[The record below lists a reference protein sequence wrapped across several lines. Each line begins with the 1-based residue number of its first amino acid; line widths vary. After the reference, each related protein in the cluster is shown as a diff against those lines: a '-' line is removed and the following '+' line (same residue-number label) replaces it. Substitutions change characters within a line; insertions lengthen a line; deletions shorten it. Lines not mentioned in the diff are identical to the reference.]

1 MTDLDEP
8 RAEQPRRR
16 SFLLE
21 LPGLM
26 LGALLI
32 AVLLKT
38 FVVQPFW
45 IPSESM
51 RETLQIGDRVLVWK
65 PAYHF
70 GEIERGDVVVFRRG
84 EMEDLS
90 IPETAVRS
98 VLEALGIQ
106 SPGSEDLI
114 KRVIGLPG
122 DVVSIDDNTVF
133 VNGVA
138 LDEPYISE
146 PNMPTMEDTEVQPGT
161 VFVMGDHRCSGCSQ
175 DSRVIGAIPIE
186 DILGHAVM
194 VIWPFDR
201 FGDL

>member
-1 MTDLDEP
+1 MTDLEEP
-8 RAEQPRRR
+8 RAERPRRG

-38 FVVQPFW
+38 FLVQPFW

-65 PAYHF
+65 PAYQF
-70 GEIERGDVVVFRRG
+70 GEIDRGDVVVFRRG
-84 EMEDLS
+84 DDEDLS
-90 IPETAVRS
+90 IPESVVRS

-106 SPGSEDLI
+106 QQGSEDLI

-122 DVVSIDDNTVF
+122 DTVEIDDNQVM

-138 LDEPYISE
+138 IDEPYISDPEMAPMAELTVE
-146 PNMPTMEDTEVQPGT
+146 PNT

-175 DSRVIGAIPIE
+175 DSRVIGAIPAD
-186 DILGHAVM
+186 DILGHAIM

>member
-1 MTDLDEP
+1 MAHVEEP
-8 RAEQPRRR
+8 RSDRARKG

-38 FVVQPFW
+38 FVIQPFW

-65 PAYHF
+65 PAYHL
-70 GEIERGDVVVFRRG
+70 GDIERGDVVVFRRG
-84 EMEDLS
+84 GDEDQS
-90 IPETAVRS
+90 VPESVVRS

-106 SPGSEDLI
+106 PQGSEDLI

-122 DVVSIDDNTVF
+122 DTVEIEGNQVI
-133 VNGVA
+133 VNGVP
-138 LDEPYISE
+138 LDEPYISDPDMAAMAPIVVE
-146 PNMPTMEDTEVQPGT
+146 QDT

-175 DSRVIGAIPIE
+175 DSRVIGAIPTD
-186 DILGHAVM
+186 DILGHAFM